1 MRVDHSGSREE
12 GSEGAVYG
20 DLLPERLLPPGEET
34 HDNQAFYDT
43 IEESAD
49 KLWLH
54 TTELANKCL
63 TRGESRGM
71 MAVLGS
77 VAATRNKLWLYN
89 ERMSLNEKPKPF
101 AKTYSKGRDH
111 LIRIVQSLKR
121 SKNPKKKN

>member
-1 MRVDHSGSREE
+1 M
-12 GSEGAVYG
+12 YG
-20 DLLPERLLPPGEET
+20 DILPCERPVHLAPDTEEP

-54 TTELANKCL
+54 TNELANKCL
-63 TRGESRGM
+63 ARGESKGM

-101 AKTYSKGRDH
+101 AKTYSKERVH
-111 LIRIVQSLKR
+111 FIRHGKRLWEPPTISDVLKVQTFANL
-121 SKNPKKKN
+121 N